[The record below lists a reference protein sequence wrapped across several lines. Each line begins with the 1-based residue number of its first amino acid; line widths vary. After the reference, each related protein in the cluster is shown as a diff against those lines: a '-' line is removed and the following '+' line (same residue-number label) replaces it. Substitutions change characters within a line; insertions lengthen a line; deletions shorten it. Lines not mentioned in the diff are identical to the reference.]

1 MALEQHC
8 RRVPL
13 VIDRR
18 RYLRLAG
25 AAALAPAFGI
35 AARAQPI
42 IYPDHPVYMVV
53 PFAPSTL
60 VDEIGRVVASRLA
73 DMWGEKVVV
82 ENRKGANGDIAA
94 EVVRHAAPDA
104 YTLLLAS
111 IGFAINGY
119 LSHKDDYDP
128 VGDFA
133 PVSLIC
139 SYPHLMTVPLSSPA
153 RTVQEFITYAR
164 ESTRR
169 LTFASASL
177 GTSSYLAGEL
187 LKRTAHIAMTHVP
200 YPGPGQA
207 FNDVMAGRVDVMFP
221 SASVGLPLVRS
232 GKLRALAIA
241 SEKRA
246 PWAPNIP
253 TFAESG
259 LPGFTVA
266 SWYALFAPAR
276 TPPEII
282 DKISAD
288 VAQVVRAP
296 EFAAA
301 LDKIALTAAGVAVTP
316 VGSTP
321 EELGRY
327 LKAELD
333 KWGPV
338 IAAAQMKA
346 NE

>member
-1 MALEQHC
+1 
-8 RRVPL
+8 

-25 AAALAPAFGI
+25 AAALAPAFGV

-42 IYPDHPVYMVV
+42 IYPDHPVYLIV

-60 VDEIGRVVASRLA
+60 VDEIGRVVAARLA
-73 DMWGEKVVV
+73 EMWGEKVVV

-94 EVVRHAAPDA
+94 EAVMRAAPDA

-111 IGFAINGY
+111 IGFAINGF
-119 LSHKDDYDP
+119 LSHKNDYDP
-128 VGDFA
+128 VADFA
-133 PVSLIC
+133 PVSLMC
-139 SYPHLMTVPLSSPA
+139 SYPHLMTVPVNSPA

-164 ESTRR
+164 ESSRR
-169 LTFASASL
+169 VTFASSSL

-187 LKRTAHIAMTHVP
+187 LKRMARIRMTHVP
-200 YPGPGQA
+200 YPGPGLA
-207 FNDVMAGRVDVMFP
+207 FNDVVAGRVDVMFP
-221 SASVGLPLVRS
+221 SASVALPLVRS
-232 GKLRALAIA
+232 GKLRALAVA
-241 SEKRA
+241 SAKRE
-246 PWAPNIP
+246 PWAPDIP
-253 TFAESG
+253 TVAESG
-259 LPGFTVA
+259 LPGFEVS

-288 VAQVVRAP
+288 AARVVRAA
-296 EFAAA
+296 EFAAQ

-316 VGSTP
+316 VGSTA
-321 EELGRY
+321 EELGHY
-327 LKAELD
+327 LKAEVD

-338 IAAAQMKA
+338 IADAQTKA

>member
-1 MALEQHC
+1 M
-8 RRVPL
+8 
-13 VIDRR
+13 IDRR

-25 AAALAPAFGI
+25 AAALAPALG
-35 AARAQPI
+35 ATARAQPI
-42 IYPDHPVYMVV
+42 IYPDHPVYMIV

-60 VDEIGRVVASRLA
+60 VDEIGRVVAARLA

-94 EVVRHAAPDA
+94 EVVKRAAPDA

-111 IGFAINGY
+111 IGFAINGF
-119 LSHKDDYDP
+119 LSHKDEYDP
-128 VGDFA
+128 VADFA
-133 PVSLIC
+133 PVSLAC
-139 SYPHLMTVPLSSPA
+139 SYPHLMTVPLSSPV
-153 RTVQEFITYAR
+153 RSVQEFIAYAKDHP
-164 ESTRR
+164 RR
-169 LTFASASL
+169 VTFASASL
-177 GTSSYLAGEL
+177 GTTSYLAGEL
-187 LKRTAHIAMTHVP
+187 MKRLARIAMTHVP
-200 YPGPGQA
+200 YPNPGQA

-221 SASVGLPLVRS
+221 SASVGLPLVRA
-232 GKLRALAIA
+232 GRLRALAVA
-241 SEKRA
+241 SEKRV
-246 PWAPNIP
+246 PWAPDLP
-253 TFAESG
+253 TFAEAG
-259 LPGFTVA
+259 LPGFTVS

-282 DKISAD
+282 DKIADD
-288 VAQVVRAP
+288 VAHVVRAP

-327 LKAELD
+327 LKAELA

-338 IAAAQMKA
+338 IAAAQIKA

>member
-1 MALEQHC
+1 MSF
-8 RRVPL
+8 

-18 RYLRLAG
+18 RYLRLA
-25 AAALAPAFGI
+25 AAAAVAPAFGG

-42 IYPDHPVYMVV
+42 IYPDHPVYLIV

-60 VDEIGRVVASRLA
+60 VDEIGRVVAARLT
-73 DMWGEKVVV
+73 DMWGEKIVV

-94 EVVRHAAPDA
+94 EVVMHAAPDA

-111 IGFAINGY
+111 IGFAINGF
-119 LSHKDDYDP
+119 LAHKDDYDP
-128 VGDFA
+128 VADFA
-133 PVSLIC
+133 PVSLVC
-139 SYPHLMTVPLSSPA
+139 SYPHLMTVPPSSPA
-153 RTVQEFITYAR
+153 HTVQEFIDYAKALP
-164 ESTRR
+164 RR

-187 LKRTAHIAMTHVP
+187 LKRTAHIDITHVP

-221 SASVGLPLVRS
+221 SASVGLPLVRT
-232 GKLRALAIA
+232 GKLRALAVT
-241 SEKRA
+241 SEKRV
-246 PWAPNIP
+246 PWAPELP
-253 TFAESG
+253 TMAESG
-259 LPGFTVA
+259 LPGFAVA

-282 DKISAD
+282 AKISAD
-288 VAQVVRAP
+288 VAHVVRAP

-316 VGSTP
+316 VGSSP
-321 EELGRY
+321 EELGHY
-327 LKAELD
+327 LKEERD

-338 IAAAQMKA
+338 IAAAHQSKP

>member
-1 MALEQHC
+1 
-8 RRVPL
+8 

-25 AAALAPAFGI
+25 AAALAPAFG
-35 AARAQPI
+35 ATVRAQPI
-42 IYPDHPVYMVV
+42 IYPDHPVYMIV

-60 VDEIGRVVASRLA
+60 VDEIGRVVAARLA

-94 EVVRHAAPDA
+94 EEVKRAAPDA

-111 IGFAINGY
+111 IGFAINGF

-128 VGDFA
+128 VADFA
-133 PVSLIC
+133 PVSLVC
-139 SYPHLMTVPLSSPA
+139 GYPHIMTVPLSSPA
-153 RTVQEFITYAR
+153 RSVQEFIAYAKDHP
-164 ESTRR
+164 RR

-177 GTSSYLAGEL
+177 GTASYLAGEL
-187 LKRTAHIAMTHVP
+187 MKKMARIEMTHVP

-221 SASVGLPLVRS
+221 SASFGLPLVRS
-232 GKLRALAIA
+232 GKLRALAVT
-241 SEKRA
+241 SEKRM
-246 PWAPNIP
+246 PWAPEVP
-253 TFAESG
+253 TVAESG
-259 LPGFTVA
+259 LAGFAVS

-276 TPPEII
+276 TPPEIT
-282 DKISAD
+282 DKIAAD

-327 LKAELD
+327 LKAELA

-338 IAAAQMKA
+338 IAAAQTKA